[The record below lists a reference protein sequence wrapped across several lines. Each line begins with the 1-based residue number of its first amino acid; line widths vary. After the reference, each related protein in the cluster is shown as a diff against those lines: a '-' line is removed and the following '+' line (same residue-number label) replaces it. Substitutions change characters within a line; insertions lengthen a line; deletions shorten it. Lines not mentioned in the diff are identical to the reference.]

1 MKLNLCY
8 TPIFT
13 LMVFSWHI
21 NGIKNDQLRKEFEN
35 TIHIVFNIRNKKIE
49 EFLKYFRIAIDYT
62 YEMNDPL
69 LTRHFLFKAIEEVNA
84 DLIKNNK
91 LYRADF
97 GYEIAKHF
105 INETEAYWQKQGFYN
120 DNGTLNLFRL
130 GRHM

>member
-35 TIHIVFNIRNKKIE
+35 TIHIVFNIRDKKIE

-91 LYRADF
+91 LYRVDF

>member
-1 MKLNLCY
+1 M
-8 TPIFT
+8 
-13 LMVFSWHI
+13 
-21 NGIKNDQLRKEFEN
+21 
-35 TIHIVFNIRNKKIE
+35 
-49 EFLKYFRIAIDYT
+49 KYFRIAIDYT

-91 LYRADF
+91 LYRVDF

-130 GRHM
+130 ARHM

>member
-13 LMVFSWHI
+13 LIVFSWHI